1 MSGTL
6 MKVPI
11 QLKRPLGSSGD
22 RSLGEIIN
30 ALVTGTEIEM
40 DGLRGQRAKVGPG
53 SIVTM
58 QSGSQND
65 P

>member
-1 MSGTL
+1 MSGTF

-22 RSLGEIIN
+22 RSLGRAVN
-30 ALVTGTEIEM
+30 GLVTGTEIEM

-53 SIVTM
+53 SIVAM
-58 QSGSQND
+58 
-65 P
+65 

>member
-6 MKVPI
+6 LKVPI

-22 RSLGEIIN
+22 RSLGEIVN
-30 ALVTGTEIEM
+30 VLVTETGIEM

-53 SIVTM
+53 SIVAM
-58 QSGSQND
+58 
-65 P
+65 